1 MAPDTNDTVEL
12 AKSGV
17 ADAPILGTTL
27 EARAGRGSVDV
38 EKIAALTNSDSFGTN
53 DTGDDMPTEEELHVL
68 RRVSG
73 KINWAAYTI
82 AFCELC
88 ERFSYYGSAVLYT
101 NFIQWP
107 LPDGHPTGADPASDG
122 QPGALGKGQQAA
134 VSLGLVNQFFAY
146 LTPLLGAYLA
156 DAHFGRYKVVHM
168 AIVIAIVAHVILT
181 VASIPSVLTNPDGAF
196 GAYIIGMLTLCL
208 GTGFFKANI
217 SPLLAE
223 QNQDTHMRVEVR
235 NGERVIVDPAITNSR
250 IFLYF
255 YFAINIGSLSGQIAM
270 VYVEKFVGFWL
281 AFLLPTILFFIAPV
295 VLFFNRKTYRLTPPT
310 GSVVS
315 KAVHMILYA
324 MKGKWFK
331 PSTFSWDVARPSNT
345 PLDQRPVWMTYDDA
359 WVDEVRRGLKA
370 CKVFL
375 FLPIFHLAYNQ
386 MTGNLVSQAATMQLN
401 GVPNDVIQNLNP
413 ISIVIM
419 IPIMDHVIY
428 PGLRR
433 VGFNFTPIKRMTVG
447 FFFGAAAMAAAA
459 VMQQYIYWMSPCGYF
474 ATGSD
479 CAGAPINVWAQC
491 VPYIFIGL
499 SEIFTNVTSLEYA
512 YSKAPE
518 NMKSL
523 VMSIN
528 LFMSAFASAVG
539 QAWVPLST
547 DPLLVWNYVSIA
559 IIALFGGV
567 GIWLCFHNLDK
578 EEDKW
583 NSIAKSAYR
592 GKALGGEEIPE
603 DVVRRRSKA

>member
-1 MAPDTNDTVEL
+1 
-12 AKSGV
+12 
-17 ADAPILGTTL
+17 
-27 EARAGRGSVDV
+27 
-38 EKIAALTNSDSFGTN
+38 
-53 DTGDDMPTEEELHVL
+53 
-68 RRVSG
+68 
-73 KINWAAYTI
+73 
-82 AFCELC
+82 
-88 ERFSYYGSAVLYT
+88 
-101 NFIQWP
+101 
-107 LPDGHPTGADPASDG
+107 
-122 QPGALGKGQQAA
+122 
-134 VSLGLVNQFFAY
+134 
-146 LTPLLGAYLA
+146 
-156 DAHFGRYKVVHM
+156 M